1 VTFSVSS
8 PSGDLAQS
16 GFKSKLPQRRPRK
29 EASGGLTKPLS
40 DRTTSF
46 GNNAVPK
53 LTPLVSEGGVMDIVV
68 ALLLLASIGVFAAHA
83 LDALRAG

>member
-1 VTFSVSS
+1 MVLRKNCR
-8 PSGDLAQS
+8 PKIHALKAA
-16 GFKSKLPQRRPRK
+16 KLPHRPRK
-29 EASGGLTKPLS
+29 EASFGLTKPLS